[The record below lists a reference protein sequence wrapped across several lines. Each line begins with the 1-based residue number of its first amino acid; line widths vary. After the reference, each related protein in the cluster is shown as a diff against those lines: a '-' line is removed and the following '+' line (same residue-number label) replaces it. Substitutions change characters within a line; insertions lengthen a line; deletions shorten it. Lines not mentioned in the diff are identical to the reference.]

1 MSFGALTAVAAVT
14 AVTPSASTI
23 SITDDDHPIVE
34 VSFEKDTYDVNEG
47 GSVNVMLMLDEAPR
61 RSVTVDID
69 STNRGTATTDDYSV
83 PGEVR
88 FGPNDTEQSISFRTT
103 QDSLNDDG
111 ESVRLELSSTLP
123 DRVTPGA
130 QSSATVSITDDDGPG
145 VLITPTTLTVPEGRS
160 RTYTVKLTSQPTA
173 DVTVNI
179 RTSGSPDVTHD
190 ATDNMLTFTAA
201 NWATNQT
208 VRVSAAEDD
217 ADHLDE
223 MATILHTVASTDGD
237 YSGASA
243 SDVDVTVTDDEGV
256 PVTVSFGA
264 ANYPVDEGDTVDV
277 TVTLNRDPER
287 TVVISITKTN
297 QGGAV
302 NGDYRGVPSSVTFNS
317 GGDREQTFTVTAR
330 PDDDN
335 DDGESVKLTFGT
347 LPDAVTASGAT
358 ETTIAITDD
367 DVPQV
372 TVSFQESSYRVA
384 EGESVEVTV
393 TLSADP
399 ERDVTVEISA
409 TGQGGVTEQDNTD
422 ADYFGVPGSVM
433 FTDGGELSQ
442 TFTITAVNDTVDDDG
457 ESILLGFGNVPPGVT
472 RGTGVTVT
480 IEDDDVPDVVVSF
493 AAATYDVD
501 EGASVRVTVK
511 LDKDPERQVV
521 IPITTSDQGATPVLD
536 YSGVPTSVT
545 FESGETE
552 QVISFGATQDTL
564 NDDGES
570 VVIGFGS
577 SLPSQVTVTRGMTS
591 STTVTIV
598 DDDNP
603 NVTVN
608 FERTSYG
615 VAEGDAVD
623 VYVTLSGDPERSV
636 TIPITAT
643 GQGGATSND
652 YAINPP
658 SLTFESGGERSKLL
672 AFSATDD
679 GVDDDGESVKLAIGS
694 VAGVTRGVRSEATVT
709 IEDNPDDVPA
719 VTVNFARSSY
729 AVAEDGTVEVTLTLS
744 PAPEREV
751 VIPIVRTNERNAS
764 DADYVPLPTTVTFAS
779 DETPQS
785 LTFTPVDD
793 AIDDDGERVRLAL
806 GAPPRLVSRGTT
818 RVATVSITDN
828 DTRGVTVRPTSL
840 RIEEGATGEYTV
852 VLGSEPTADVT
863 VTIDAPTNTDITVD
877 RPSLTFT
884 SFNWNSPQ
892 TVVVSGHDDVDDADD
907 TGTITH
913 TVRSSGDYAAV
924 RADPVSVTVL
934 DDEDPQVRV
943 EFVPVPNAV
952 VEEGGGG
959 ITFTVRLS
967 KDPERTVTIPIRVT
981 HHSGASSADYTL
993 SVDGVPATSVTFNSR
1008 QQSKQITLT
1017 AEDDDIDDDGE
1028 SVTLGFGG
1036 LPGRRRRKAPSTRS
1050 RSASPTTTPP
1060 RSRCGLSEP
1069 PTPSTKGTRSRST

>member
-1 MSFGALTAVAAVT
+1 M
-14 AVTPSASTI
+14 
-23 SITDDDHPIVE
+23 
-34 VSFEKDTYDVNEG
+34 
-47 GSVNVMLMLDEAPR
+47 
-61 RSVTVDID
+61 
-69 STNRGTATTDDYSV
+69 
-83 PGEVR
+83 
-88 FGPNDTEQSISFRTT
+88 
-103 QDSLNDDG
+103 
-111 ESVRLELSSTLP
+111 
-123 DRVTPGA
+123 
-130 QSSATVSITDDDGPG
+130 SITDDDGPG

-173 DVTVNI
+173 DVTVNLS
-179 RTSGSPDVTHD
+179 TSGSTTVTHD
-190 ATDNMLTFTAA
+190 ATDDMLTFTAA

-217 ADHLDE
+217 DDHLDDT
-223 MATILHTVASTDGD
+223 ATISHSVTSTDTD
-237 YSGASA
+237 YRSGS
-243 SDVDVTVTDDEGV
+243 SDVTVTVTDDEGV
-256 PVTVSFGA
+256 PVTVNFKEST
-264 ANYPVDEGDTVDV
+264 YTVDEGDTVDV
-277 TVTLNRDPER
+277 TVNLNRDPER

-317 GGDREQTFTVTAR
+317 GGDTEQTFTVTAR

-372 TVSFQESSYRVA
+372 TVSFEESSYRVD

-399 ERDVTVEISA
+399 ERDVTVGISA
-409 TGQGGVTEQDNTD
+409 SGQGGATEQNNTG
-422 ADYFGVPGSVM
+422 ADYSGVPGSVM
-433 FTDGGELSQ
+433 FGRGTTER
-442 TFTITAVNDTVDDDG
+442 TFTITAVNDTGDDDD
-457 ESILLGFGNVPPGVT
+457 ESILLGFGNVPTGVT

-493 AAATYDVD
+493 GAATYDVD
-501 EGASVRVTVK
+501 EDDSVTVK
-511 LDKDPERQVV
+511 VKLDRDPERQVV
-521 IPITTSDQGATPVLD
+521 IPITRSNRGGASTQD
-536 YSGVPTSVT
+536 YSGVPAMVT
-545 FESGETE
+545 FESDETE
-552 QVISFGATQDTL
+552 QEIRFSATHDTL
-564 NDDGES
+564 NDDDES

-577 SLPSQVTVTRGMTS
+577 PLPSQVTVTTGMTS

-608 FERTSYG
+608 FEATSYE
-615 VAEGDAVD
+615 VAEGSSVT
-623 VYVTLSGDPERSV
+623 VTVTLSRDPERSV

-643 GQGGATSND
+643 GQDGATSND

-658 SLTFESGGERSKLL
+658 SLTFESGGETRKSLT
-672 AFSATDD
+672 FSATDD
-679 GVDDDGESVKLAIGS
+679 GVDDDGESVKLVFGS
-694 VAGVTRGVRSEATVT
+694 VAGVTRGVDSEATVT

-719 VTVNFARSSY
+719 VTVSFARSSY
-729 AVAEDGTVEVTLTLS
+729 TAAEDGTVEVTLTLS

-764 DADYVPLPTTVTFAS
+764 DADYVPLPTRVTFAS
-779 DETPQS
+779 GDTLKS
-785 LTFTPVDD
+785 FTFTPVDD

-806 GAPPRLVSRGTT
+806 GAPLPRLVRGATT
-818 RVATVSITDN
+818 AATVSITDN

-840 RIEEGATGEYTV
+840 RIDEGATGEYTV
-852 VLGSEPTADVT
+852 VLGSEPTGDVT
-863 VTIDAPTNTDITVD
+863 VTIDAPTNNTDITVD
-877 RPSLTFT
+877 RASLTFT
-884 SFNWNSPQ
+884 SSNWSSPQ
-892 TVVVSGHDDVDDADD
+892 RVEVSGSEDTDDADD

-913 TVRSSGDYAAV
+913 TVRSSGDYASV
-924 RADPVSVTVL
+924 RADRVSVTVL

-943 EFVPVPNAV
+943 EFDRVTGTVA
-952 VEEGGGG
+952 EGGDG

-967 KDPERTVTIPIRVT
+967 KDPERTVTIPIRVA
-981 HHSGASSADYTL
+981 HHDGASSSDYTL
-993 SVDGVPATSVTFNSR
+993 SVDGVEATSVTFNSR

-1017 AEDDDIDDDGE
+1017 AVDDMFDDDGE

-1036 LPGRRRRKAPSTRS
+1036 LPGGVAEGTDNEVTVSITDNDAPSVTVRFERTTYTIDEGDS
-1050 RSASPTTTPP
+1050 FSINVILSPDPEGPVTIPIAFDD
-1060 RSRCGLSEP
+1060 
-1069 PTPSTKGTRSRST
+1069 